1 MKISLNWLKNH
12 IELNKTPE
20 EIESILTSTG
30 LEVEHFETVESIK
43 GGLKNL
49 VVGEVM
55 ECEKHPNADKLKI
68 TKVNIGTPDLLNIVC
83 GAPNVQAGQKVIVA
97 PVGTTVHPINSK
109 SFEIKKAEIRG
120 QLSEGMLCAEDEIGL
135 GNSHDGIKVLDSN
148 LAVGTLLT
156 EIYNIKSDVV
166 FEIGLTANRG
176 DAASHLGVARE
187 LSAVL
192 GNPLKT
198 QFNSSAFNGNKTIS
212 VTVEDHT
219 SCPRYA
225 GIVLSNIHVK
235 ESPEWLKEYLQS
247 IGINPINNVVDVT
260 NFILHDL
267 GQPLHAF
274 DYDKI
279 NSHEL
284 IIGKGH
290 KGDKFICLDNKTI
303 ELTGEELLIKDNKH
317 QGLCLAGVYGGANSG
332 VSSSTQ
338 TIFLE
343 SAYFKADVVRKTA
356 KYHALNTDSSFRFE
370 RGTNPEMVIKAL
382 ENACKLLE
390 EIAGAN
396 IDSNLIDIYP
406 NPINGFDITL
416 RQDKIK
422 LVCGFEIPKDDVEK
436 ILKGLGIDII
446 SFNSSNSSWQL
457 KVPAFKSDVT
467 REIDVIEELI
477 RIHGFDHVPL
487 NKQMS
492 MALNYNNNFNKR
504 KIQDEISQI
513 LIGIGLHEIM
523 TNSLSSDKYYNENSD
538 LVTIENPLSMELNI
552 MRKTMLYSGLES
564 ISHNKNR
571 KQNRTHF
578 FEFGKVYSNIKGHFV
593 EKEMLAIF
601 ISGNK
606 VNDSWENKTQGVDV
620 YFLKSI
626 VERICNYFNA
636 VNFKY
641 DLIEV
646 DSETMKKFNIK
657 DKVFFVELDLNQLIK
672 QKKSQ
677 VFKLKNLPVFP
688 IVKRDLSLVVDKQI
702 KYQDIEKIALKNK
715 QNLIVG
721 INVFDVYEGKPLDEN
736 KKSISLSFDL
746 YDESKTLTDVEIDS
760 VMNSLIALYEKE
772 INALIRK

>member
-12 IELNKTPE
+12 IEINKTPE

-30 LEVEHFETVESIK
+30 LEVEHYETVESIK
-43 GGLKNL
+43 GGLNNL
-49 VVGEVM
+49 VVGEVI

-68 TKVNIGTPDLLNIVC
+68 TKVNIGTPNLLNIVC
-83 GAPNVQAGQKVIVA
+83 GAPNVQTGQKVIVA
-97 PVGTTVHPINSK
+97 PVGTTVHPINGK
-109 SFEIKKAEIRG
+109 PFEIKKAEIRG

-148 LAVGTLLT
+148 LNVGTLLS
-156 EIYNIKSDVV
+156 ELYNIKSDVV

-192 GNPLKT
+192 NIPLKT
-198 QFNSSAFNGNKTIS
+198 TYHSVKFEGNKNM
-212 VTVEDHT
+212 VVRVEDHS

-225 GIVLSNIHVK
+225 GVVLSNIQVK
-235 ESPEWLKEYLQS
+235 ESPEWLKELLQS
-247 IGINPINNVVDVT
+247 IGINSINNVVDIT
-260 NFILHDL
+260 NYILHDL

-279 NSHEL
+279 TSNEL
-284 IIGKGH
+284 IIGKGN

-303 ELTGEELLIKDNKH
+303 ELTGEELLIKDKNH

-332 VSSSTQ
+332 VSSSTH
-338 TIFLE
+338 TLFLE

-382 ENACKLLE
+382 ENAINLLQDL
-390 EIAGAN
+390 AGAN
-396 IDSNLIDIYP
+396 VDSQLIDIYP
-406 NPINGFDITL
+406 NPILGFDITL
-416 RQDKIK
+416 RKVKIK
-422 LVCGFEIPKDDVEK
+422 QVCGFDIPDANVEQ
-436 ILKGLGIDII
+436 ILTGLGISIVSKNEND
-446 SFNSSNSSWQL
+446 WHL

-477 RIHGFDHVPL
+477 RIHGFEHVPL
-487 NKQMS
+487 HRQMS
-492 MALNYNNNFNKR
+492 MALNYNNSLNKR

-523 TNSLSSDKYYNENSD
+523 TNSLSSDKYYKDNND
-538 LVTIENPLSMELNI
+538 LVNIENPLSMELNI

-564 ISHNKNR
+564 IAHNKNR
-571 KQNRTHF
+571 KQNKTHF
-578 FEFGKVYSNIKGHFV
+578 FEFGKVYSYIKGHYV
-593 EKEMLAIF
+593 EKEMLAMF
-601 ISGNK
+601 VSGNK
-606 VNDSWENKTQGVDV
+606 TNDSWENKSQAVDI
-620 YFLKSI
+620 YFLKSL
-626 VERICNYFNA
+626 VERISQYFNA
-636 VNFKY
+636 TIKY

-646 DSETMKKFNIK
+646 DNETLKKFSIK
-657 DKVFFVELDLNQLIK
+657 DKVYFVELDINQLIK

-702 KYQDIEKIALKNK
+702 KYQDIEKIALNNK

-721 INVFDVYEGKPLDEN
+721 INVFDVYEGKPLDDN

-746 YDESKTLTDVEIDS
+746 YDETKTLTDNEIDT
-760 VMNSLIALYEKE
+760 VMNSLIESYERE